1 MYIAFEWKSYDK
13 SNFDLGE
20 VNFDDLEEEIIPIT
34 KQEIKPP
41 PPPPPPPEVIE
52 IVEDEVEIE
61 EELEIEDT
69 ETDEDEIVEIEE
81 EDDDEIFIVVENMPL
96 FPGCS
101 DEGCTQSNILRHIS
115 RNFKYP
121 PMLKDYGIEGRVI
134 ATFVVNKKGKASDVQ
149 ILRGLDKKIDDEVV
163 RVIKSLPVF
172 TPGKQRNKPA
182 SVRYTVP
189 INVQLQ

>member
-1 MYIAFEWKSYDK
+1 MINQIKYT
-13 SNFDLGE
+13 SNYKKILS
-20 VNFDDLEEEIIPIT
+20 
-34 KQEIKPP
+34 
-41 PPPPPPPEVIE
+41 
-52 IVEDEVEIE
+52 VEIMHDYFE
-61 EELEIEDT
+61 DGLCPSFEI
-69 ETDEDEIVEIEE
+69 
-81 EDDDEIFIVVENMPL
+81 NP
-96 FPGCS
+96 S
-101 DEGCTQSNILRHIS
+101 SNT
-115 RNFKYP
+115 RNI
-121 PMLKDYGIEGRVI
+121 LKDYGIEGRVI